1 MKVLSSPAVLAAVA
15 FIISVSTIVGF
26 AFWKWDALFPPKKL
40 ETPRFPSLVFDPD
53 ASSYSPAETHAMDQL
68 SKELEAARHAILE
81 KESELNERE
90 RILDSAARDLAKGTE
105 DLVRRQKELETK
117 ITGYMAGF
125 EKVSASEEKNLKKI
139 AQTIVE
145 LPPKGAVSLI
155 KQYDKDNNIDQI
167 VKMLEY
173 LKPGEIAPI
182 FDEMMK
188 EDDDAST
195 KLVGDITER
204 LRLLFRD
211 PTASNN

>member
-1 MKVLSSPAVLAAVA
+1 MKVLSSPAVLAAMA
-15 FIISVSTIVGF
+15 FVISVGTIGGF
-26 AFWKWDALFPPKKL
+26 AFLKWDELFPPKKVD
-40 ETPRFPSLVFDPD
+40 TPRFPTLVFDPD

-68 SKELEAARHAILE
+68 SKELEAARDAILK
-81 KESELNERE
+81 KENELNERE
-90 RILDSAARDLAKGTE
+90 RILDSAARDLVNGNANLE
-105 DLVRRQKELETK
+105 RRQKELETK

-125 EKVSASEEKNLKKI
+125 EEVSASEEKNLKKL

-145 LPPKGAVSLI
+145 LSPKGAVTLI
-155 KQYDKDNNIDQI
+155 KQYDKDNKIDQI

-195 KLVGDITER
+195 KLVENITER
-204 LRLLFRD
+204 LRLLFRN
-211 PTASNN
+211 PTAGNN